1 MKKMLWGSMVVI
13 AIICIAILFVFVRFP
28 TRYTNYINEYSNKYN
43 VPKDM
48 VASVIN
54 IESGYDKNAIS
65 ESGACG
71 LMQIMPSTAF
81 DMASRLDIDISY
93 EDLFVPEININL
105 GCYYLRYLLDMFDG
119 NKINTLSAYNW
130 GLRSVKNWIASGNV
144 DENGNVINI
153 PVLETQNYLKKY
165 NTNEFVYKNIL
176 KFK

>member
-1 MKKMLWGSMVVI
+1 MKKLMWGSLIVI
-13 AIICIAILFVFVRFP
+13 AIVCIAILFVFVRFP
-28 TRYTNYINEYSNKYN
+28 TRYSNYINKYSSEYN

-54 IESGYDKNAIS
+54 IESGYDSNAIS
-65 ESGACG
+65 SAGACG

-81 DMASRLDIDISY
+81 DMASRLKIDISY
-93 EDLFVPEININL
+93 DDLFDPEINIQL
-105 GCYYLRYLLDMFDG
+105 GCYYLRYLLDMFNG

-130 GLRSVKNWIASGNV
+130 GLSSVKNWIASGNV

-153 PVLETQNYLKKY
+153 PALETQNYLKKY
-165 NTNEFVYKNIL
+165 STNEFVYKNIL